1 MQIRHLALMSFAFA
15 FAGQAHAADAVSD
28 AGTNDAA
35 TVLAALN
42 AAAPA
47 KLAVSETYA
56 KTHVWAESNETA
68 GYEAPADA
76 QATVEVGAAG
86 VITIGFAG
94 GGAITLTPASG
105 GGSMVRWSCA
115 SSGLDPG
122 VVPEVCR

>member
-1 MQIRHLALMSFAFA
+1 MRFHHLAVVALAIAFSC
-15 FAGQAHAADAVSD
+15 QAHADDAVADS
-28 AGTNDAA
+28 GTIDAA

-47 KLAVSETYA
+47 KLAVSDTYA
-56 KTHVWAESNETA
+56 KTHVWAESNEAA
-68 GYEAPADA
+68 GYEVPADA

-115 SSGLDPG
+115 SSGLDPA

>member
-1 MQIRHLALMSFAFA
+1 MQFRHLALMSLAFA
-15 FAGQAHAADAVSD
+15 IAGQAHAADAVAD
-28 AGTNDAA
+28 AGIIDAA

-56 KTHVWAESNETA
+56 KTHVWAASNETA
-68 GYEAPADA
+68 GYEVPADA
-76 QATVEVGAAG
+76 QATVEVGADG

-115 SSGLDPG
+115 SSGLDPA